1 MDLAFAI
8 LQGAGLAAAC
18 GIRPFL
24 PALLA
29 GALAGADLGVDFDG
43 TDYRFVEGTVFL
55 FAVFLVLAAVSV
67 VSRRAALS
75 QFGSGPLAAALG
87 GLGIGLGAVLFAGSL
102 ADIGEPAW
110 PGLLGGLA
118 CAAVAHAAT
127 RRVFSGA
134 AGRLDDAARAALPV
148 YADGVSLLL
157 AGLAVLAPPVSVVA
171 LGFLIWLLLAARR
184 REGEKYAGLRVLR

>member
-1 MDLAFAI
+1 MELAFAI

-43 TDYRFVEGTVFL
+43 THYAFLEGTAFL
-55 FAVFLVLAAVSV
+55 FAVFLALAAVSIL
-67 VSRRAALS
+67 SRRAS
-75 QFGSGPLAAALG
+75 TGQFGAGPLGAAVA

-102 ADIGEPAW
+102 DDVGEPAW
-110 PGLLGGLA
+110 PGLVGGLA
-118 CAAVAHAAT
+118 CAALAHAAAH
-127 RRVFSGA
+127 RVFSGA
-134 AGRLDDAARAALPV
+134 AGRLDEGARAALPL
-148 YADGVSLLL
+148 YADGASLLL
-157 AGLAVLAPPVSVVA
+157 AGLAVLAPPVSALA
-171 LGFLIWLLLAARR
+171 LGFMLWLLVARRR

>member
-29 GALAGADLGVDFDG
+29 GALASADAGVDFEG
-43 TDYRFVEGTVFL
+43 TDYRFLEEAVLL
-55 FAVFLVLAAVSV
+55 FAVFLGLFAVSV
-67 VSRRAALS
+67 LSRRGTWV
-75 QFGSGPLAAALG
+75 QFGTGPVASALA

-102 ADIGEPAW
+102 ADVGEPAW
-110 PGLLGGLA
+110 PGLIGGVA
-118 CAAVAHAAT
+118 CAVLANAAA
-127 RRVFSGA
+127 RRVFIGA
-134 AGRLDDAARAALPV
+134 AGRLDDASRAALPL

-157 AGLAVLAPPVSVVA
+157 AGLAVLAPPVSALA
-171 LGFLIWLLLAARR
+171 LGFMLWLLLAARR